1 MTLSL
6 RDIIAGYNPNAPLS
20 EAATPPASWY
30 VDPRIFDLEKRT
42 VFPHSWQ
49 IVARAAQVRD
59 AGQYITAEI
68 AGEPILVVRGNDH
81 LLRGFFNVCRHHA
94 AAVVTDAEGKTQS
107 LRCPYHGWT
116 YNLEGAL
123 IITPEFAGVRNFE
136 RSANGLLPIQ
146 TAVWEDWIFVKLDH
160 NGPSLKEF
168 LGKELID
175 KIQPLGLDKL
185 HWMERRYYTVNCN
198 WKVFID
204 NYLDGGYH
212 VPHIHSG
219 LNSVLDYTHYTIET
233 GERWCVQSSPIT
245 SNKGE
250 EQTAAVRTGESAF
263 YYWIYPNLMINWYK
277 GVMDSNLVCPR
288 GVDQTEVVFDF
299 YFADSS
305 EAARER
311 NLSSI
316 AVSERI
322 QAEDKAICESVQRGL
337 ESRAYTTGR
346 LSVRREAGEHLFHRL
361 LYTDLKTDVSDEDPL
376 K

>member
-49 IVARAAQVRD
+49 IVARAAQVCD

-81 LLRGFFNVCRHHA
+81 VLRGFFNVCRHHA
-94 AAVVTDAEGKTQS
+94 AAVVTDPEGKTQN

-116 YNLEGAL
+116 YNLEGTL

-175 KIQPLGLDKL
+175 KD
-185 HWMERRYYTVNCN
+185 R
-198 WKVFID
+198 
-204 NYLDGGYH
+204 
-212 VPHIHSG
+212 
-219 LNSVLDYTHYTIET
+219 
-233 GERWCVQSSPIT
+233 
-245 SNKGE
+245 
-250 EQTAAVRTGESAF
+250 
-263 YYWIYPNLMINWYK
+263 
-277 GVMDSNLVCPR
+277 R
-288 GVDQTEVVFDF
+288 GVLCAKCVDRDEA
-299 YFADSS
+299 FARQ
-305 EAARER
+305 E
-311 NLSSI
+311 L
-316 AVSERI
+316 
-322 QAEDKAICESVQRGL
+322 
-337 ESRAYTTGR
+337 
-346 LSVRREAGEHLFHRL
+346 
-361 LYTDLKTDVSDEDPL
+361 
-376 K
+376 